1 MRSDTEG
8 SSCHQEQW
16 GGHLLVWKCIQVP
29 PVLGCPAIDIQEKT
43 TEVHVA
49 LIISS
54 GKSSN
59 LQAQVITRGFRNN
72 LEQIVA
78 ERRASPTAQD
88 DILAEHLGNGRTK
101 FHLNDELDT

>member
-1 MRSDTEG
+1 MTLRKIIRDPSDQINHIFQKEFLVHISRNTYIANQL
-8 SSCHQEQW
+8 SS
-16 GGHLLVWKCIQVP
+16 
-29 PVLGCPAIDIQEKT
+29 
-43 TEVHVA
+43 
-49 LIISS
+49 
-54 GKSSN
+54 
-59 LQAQVITRGFRNN
+59 LQAQVITRGFRNI